1 MASVVAPATPSR
13 PSPLTF
19 WKAMTACMVELL
31 YCPSGETSYFSSA
44 SRVCSV
50 VTAAP
55 ESPGRSPLNGT
66 VVALVEVLGAK
77 VVAVVVEVVVVLRT
91 FCTRWVG
98 AAVRFELPLLHPATA
113 NISTHTRAMGVTPE
127 NRNEAMDRAL
137 TADEPPSGARAA
149 CAAGVRAE

>member
-19 WKAMTACMVELL
+19 WNAMTACMVELL

-77 VVAVVVEVVVVLRT
+77 VAVVVEDVAMLRA
-91 FCTRWVG
+91 FRTRWTV
-98 AAVRFELPLLHPATA
+98 AAARLELPPLHPATA
-113 NISTHTRAMGVTPE
+113 SISTQTSAAGT
-127 NRNEAMDRAL
+127 
-137 TADEPPSGARAA
+137 RAA
-149 CAAGVRAE
+149 CAAGARAEVRFN